1 MLPAFHD
8 MLNIS
13 KTGMQSRIYNL
24 DIISDNL
31 ANLSTTAFKSSRG
44 NFQELFNEIQREQ
57 GTYINSTQRNMDLG
71 TFKESYSPLH
81 LAIKGAG
88 FFAITMPDDTTLYT
102 RDGQFQLDKDRN
114 IVTEDGY
121 YLNWSGTIPENTE
134 DIEITE
140 DGKVNVLRSGVWTNV
155 GTIQVNLFTNP
166 QGMTREGQNLYKE
179 TDASG
184 EPTAYTPGTNGTGVL
199 LSNMLETSNVSLSE
213 EMTNMLIT
221 QRGFQ
226 LNTRAFQQTDSMLSQ
241 AIGLRR

>member
-13 KTGMQSRIYNL
+13 KTGMQSRLNNM

-44 NFQELFNEIQREQ
+44 NFQELFEEIQREQ
-57 GTYINSTQRNMDLG
+57 GTIIQSTQTNMKEG
-71 TFKESYSPLH
+71 VFKESYSSLH

-88 FFAITMPDDTTLYT
+88 FFAINMPDDTTLYT
-102 RDGQFQLDKDRN
+102 RDGQFQLDEDRK
-114 IVTEDGY
+114 IVTENGY
-121 YLNWSGTIPENTE
+121 FLDWSGTIPENTE
-134 DIEITE
+134 KIEITE
-140 DGKVNVLRSGVWTNV
+140 DGKVNVLRAGVWTNV
-155 GTIQVNLFTNP
+155 GSIQVHLFTNP

-179 TDASG
+179 TEVSG
-184 EPTAYTPGTNGTGVL
+184 EPTAYVPGKSGTGVL
-199 LSNMLETSNVSLSE
+199 LSNMLETSNVSMSE

-226 LNTRAFQQTDSMLSQ
+226 LNTRTLQQTDAMLSQ
-241 AIGLRR
+241 AIALRR